1 MTIKKEYIILISI
14 IGLLTA
20 YLLVQNKDRTHYE
33 LPEIRQIEKSDITKI
48 KIKRS
53 GSEIILS
60 RENDAW
66 VISSQNFPADSRA
79 VENMLDAFAGLT
91 LTALVSE
98 SKNYSRYELDEDRKI
113 GVEAFTGDNSLQII
127 EVGKPASSHRHT
139 FIRLADDH
147 RIFHA
152 ENNLRSTFDKTVSG
166 LRDKVVMRINEEI
179 GELILRKGEEE
190 LSLSREE
197 PPISVEPGQGSGEG
211 QPEME
216 NRWITADGRKPKDSE
231 VNDIVNTLSN
241 FSCDGYIE
249 DKGKEDFASPVY
261 SVTLKGLKEYSVSF
275 FEKQGDKYEA
285 ISSESNYP
293 FLISGW
299 KAEKVM
305 KDFDALIRS
314 EEE

>member
-1 MTIKKEYIILISI
+1 
-14 IGLLTA
+14 
-20 YLLVQNKDRTHYE
+20 
-33 LPEIRQIEKSDITKI
+33 
-48 KIKRS
+48 
-53 GSEIILS
+53 
-60 RENDAW
+60 
-66 VISSQNFPADSRA
+66 
-79 VENMLDAFAGLT
+79 
-91 LTALVSE
+91 
-98 SKNYSRYELDEDRKI
+98 
-113 GVEAFTGDNSLQII
+113 
-127 EVGKPASSHRHT
+127 
-139 FIRLADDH
+139 
-147 RIFHA
+147 
-152 ENNLRSTFDKTVSG
+152 
-166 LRDKVVMRINEEI
+166 
-179 GELILRKGEEE
+179 
-190 LSLSREE
+190 
-197 PPISVEPGQGSGEG
+197 
-211 QPEME
+211 ME

-249 DKGKEDFASPVY
+249 DKGKEDFVSPVY

>member
-98 SKNYSRYELDEDRKI
+98 SRNYSRYELDEDRKI

-127 EVGKPASSHRHT
+127 EVGKPASSHRNPLSQSNPDRVQEKDSPKWKT
-139 FIRLADDH
+139 DGLRQT
-147 RIFHA
+147 A
-152 ENNLRSTFDKTVSG
+152 ENQR
-166 LRDKVVMRINEEI
+166 
-179 GELILRKGEEE
+179 
-190 LSLSREE
+190 
-197 PPISVEPGQGSGEG
+197 
-211 QPEME
+211 
-216 NRWITADGRKPKDSE
+216 TAKSM
-231 VNDIVNTLSN
+231 T
-241 FSCDGYIE
+241 
-249 DKGKEDFASPVY
+249 
-261 SVTLKGLKEYSVSF
+261 
-275 FEKQGDKYEA
+275 
-285 ISSESNYP
+285 
-293 FLISGW
+293 
-299 KAEKVM
+299 
-305 KDFDALIRS
+305 
-314 EEE
+314 